1 MLESG
6 EARMRSIL
14 LLNPKGGS
22 GKTTLA
28 TNLAVY
34 FALKGKSV
42 ALVDFDPQGSSIDWL
57 AERPADRPT
66 IKGVAARE
74 GGVRIPSK
82 MDYVIMDAPAGL
94 HGEMV
99 SSLVRRAQTL
109 LVPVVPSPIDLRAA
123 IRFHDELMRMS
134 ALHKRRVAIAT
145 VANRVRENSTNRD
158 LLEDFLRSLKLPD
171 GRKLPF
177 VACIRSSQ
185 NYLRAA
191 ERGLGIFE
199 GAPSLVGHDTEL
211 WRPLFKWLN
220 SKRSVPP

>member
-1 MLESG
+1 
-6 EARMRSIL
+6 MRSIL

-34 FALKGKSV
+34 FALKGKTV

-57 AERPADRPT
+57 AARPADRPS
-66 IKGVAARE
+66 IQGIAAWE
-74 GGVRIPSK
+74 GRVRIPSG

-99 SSLVRRAQTL
+99 ASWVRRAQTL

-123 IRFHDELMRMS
+123 IRFYDELMRMN

-145 VANRVRENSTNRD
+145 VANRVRENSANRE
-158 LLEDFLRSLKLPD
+158 LLEEFLRSLKLPD

-177 VACIRSSQ
+177 VACIRASQ

-191 ERGLGIFE
+191 ERGLGILE
-199 GAPSLVGHDTEL
+199 GAPSLVAHDTEL

-220 SKRSVPP
+220 SKRSVPE

>member
-1 MLESG
+1 
-6 EARMRSIL
+6 MRSIL

-28 TNLAVY
+28 TNLAVH
-34 FALKGKSV
+34 FALKGKAV

-57 AERPADRPT
+57 AARPADRAPIQGLAPT
-66 IKGVAARE
+66 DGR
-74 GGVRIPSK
+74 VRIPSG

-94 HGEMV
+94 HGDMLAG
-99 SSLVRRAQTL
+99 LVRRAQTL

-123 IRFHDELMRMS
+123 IRFHDELMHLS
-134 ALHKRRVAIAT
+134 ALHRRRVAIAT
-145 VANRVRENSTNRD
+145 VANRVRENSANRD
-158 LLEDFLRSLKLPD
+158 LLEEFLRSLKLPD
-171 GRKLPF
+171 GRRLPF

-199 GAPSLVGHDTEL
+199 GAPSLVSHDAEL

-220 SKRSVPP
+220 SKRSRPQQA

>member
-1 MLESG
+1 
-6 EARMRSIL
+6 MRSIL

-34 FALKGKSV
+34 FALKGKAV

-57 AERPADRPT
+57 AARPAERPL
-66 IKGVAARE
+66 IEGVAAADGR
-74 GGVRIPSK
+74 VRIPSG

-94 HGEMV
+94 HGALV
-99 SSLVRRAQTL
+99 TALVRRAQTL

-123 IRFHDELMRMS
+123 IRFYDELMHLS
-134 ALHKRRVAIAT
+134 ALHKRRVAIGT
-145 VANRVRENSTNRD
+145 VANRVRENSANRD

-199 GAPSLVGHDTEL
+199 GAPSLVSHDTEL

-220 SKRSVPP
+220 SKRSMPQQA

>member
-1 MLESG
+1 
-6 EARMRSIL
+6 MRSIL

-34 FALKGKSV
+34 FALRGKSV
-42 ALVDFDPQGSSIDWL
+42 ALIDFDPQGSSIDWL
-57 AERPADRPT
+57 AARPADRPP
-66 IKGVAARE
+66 IQGVAAWE
-74 GGVRIPSK
+74 GRLRIPSG
-82 MDYVIMDAPAGL
+82 MDCVVMDAPAGL

-99 SSLVRRAQTL
+99 AGLVRRAQTL

-123 IRFHDELMRMS
+123 VRFHDELMRIS
-134 ALHKRRVAIAT
+134 ALNKRRVVVAT
-145 VANRVRENSTNRD
+145 VANRVRENSSNRD

-199 GAPSLVGHDTEL
+199 GAPSLVAHDTEL
-211 WRPLFKWLN
+211 WRPLFKWLH
-220 SKRSVPP
+220 SKRSVPQ

>member
-1 MLESG
+1 
-6 EARMRSIL
+6 MRSIL

-28 TNLAVY
+28 TNLAVH

-57 AERPADRPT
+57 GERPADRPS
-66 IKGVAARE
+66 IHGIAAWE
-74 GGVRIPSK
+74 GRVRIPTGL
-82 MDYVIMDAPAGL
+82 DYVIMDAPAAL
-94 HGEMV
+94 HGEMMTN
-99 SSLVRRAQTL
+99 LVRRAQTV

-123 IRFHDELMRMS
+123 IRFHDELVQLS
-134 ALHKRRVAIAT
+134 AVHKRRVAVAT
-145 VANRVRENSTNRD
+145 IANRVRENSANRD
-158 LLEDFLRSLKLPD
+158 LLEEFLQSLKLPG

-220 SKRSVPP
+220 SKRSLPK

>member
-1 MLESG
+1 
-6 EARMRSIL
+6 MRSIL

-34 FALKGKSV
+34 YALRGKSV
-42 ALVDFDPQGSSIDWL
+42 ALVDFDPQGSCIDWL
-57 AERPADRPT
+57 AERPEDRAS
-66 IKGVAARE
+66 IRGIVGWE
-74 GGVRIPSK
+74 GKVRIPGD
-82 MDYVIMDAPAGL
+82 MDYVIMDVPAGL
-94 HGEMV
+94 HGEAMV
-99 SSLVRRAQTL
+99 ALVRRAQTL
-109 LVPVVPSPIDLRAA
+109 VVPVVPSPIDLRAA
-123 IRFHDELMRMS
+123 IRFHDELS
-134 ALHKRRVAIAT
+134 HLTALLKRRVAVAT
-145 VANRVRENSTNRD
+145 VANRVRENSANRN

-199 GAPSLVGHDTEL
+199 CAPSIAGHDCEL
-211 WRPLFKWLN
+211 WRPLVKWLA
-220 SKRSVPP
+220 SKRSVPS